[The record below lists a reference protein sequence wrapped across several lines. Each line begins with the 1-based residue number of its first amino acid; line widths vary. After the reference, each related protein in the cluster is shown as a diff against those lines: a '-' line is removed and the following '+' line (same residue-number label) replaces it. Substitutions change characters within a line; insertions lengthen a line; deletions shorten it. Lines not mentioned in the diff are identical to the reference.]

1 MKLLILTFVA
11 LAAAQ
16 NCPPA
21 PPPLECGPEE
31 LMCPGKPMGP
41 EGCMGPGSCQHQSKD
56 ANGMSKA
63 KINIQMYKKIFLTY
77 FEERFQF
84 QYFLF
89 KKFEFSRQKSTFCPK
104 QQYIFN

>member
-1 MKLLILTFVA
+1 MTSKTGIKRPLGQLKSHHFDFQLGRIDTMKFLILTFVA

-56 ANGMSKA
+56 ANGMTKE
-63 KINIQMYKKIFLTY
+63 IFWL
-77 FEERFQF
+77 
-84 QYFLF
+84 
-89 KKFEFSRQKSTFCPK
+89 
-104 QQYIFN
+104 

>member
-1 MKLLILTFVA
+1 MTSKTGIKRPLGQLKSHHFDFQLGRIDTMKFLVLTFVA

-56 ANGMSKA
+56 ANGMTKA
-63 KINIQMYKKIFLTY
+63 KINMQMYKKY
-77 FEERFQF
+77 F
-84 QYFLF
+84 
-89 KKFEFSRQKSTFCPK
+89 
-104 QQYIFN
+104 